1 MKFLVEENGQTQ
13 ELDLT
18 VLNVREG
25 DTVIVKIPENTSVEY
40 VKQISEQLK
49 LLFKNNDTAIIPSNM
64 EIGIVRSEE

>member
-25 DTVIVKIPENTSVEY
+25 DIVIVKIPGNTSVEY